1 MANNLFSIDLNW
13 IRESSDFQYDHF
25 NRGHTLRFSGNQNLK
40 NSAAPEYL
48 GNEDMANPEELIAS
62 ALASCHMLTFLA
74 VASKSGYTVNSYTDH
89 ATATL
94 DKNEEGKMAITII
107 DLKPVISFQGPKI
120 PDETQLKSLHEKAH
134 RNCFIANSIKTKVNI
149 L

>member
-1 MANNLFSIDLNW
+1 MSNAYHIDLNW
-13 IRESSDFQYDHF
+13 KRTTEDFAYEKF
-25 NRGHTLRFSGNQNLK
+25 NRNHTLSFSGKQLLN

-48 GNEDMANPEELIAS
+48 GNSDTANPEELLAS

-74 VASKSGYTVNSYTDH
+74 VASKSGYIVDSYADY
-89 ATATL
+89 AEAIL
-94 DKNEEGKMAITII
+94 DKNEEGRLAITVIN
-107 DLKPVISFQGPKI
+107 LKPMIVFSGEKKPT
-120 PDETQLKSLHEKAH
+120 DEQLKSLHEKAH